1 MTSVAVM
8 LPARI
13 ETRFDTDQAGAARLR
28 VIVIPADVWFDRHDP
43 RVSEQDIEA
52 LRAAAQA
59 CDGDLFGEAGA
70 AAFERLAGQV
80 GAGRAAWLGTTLL
93 THDAGGWALAEP
105 DLRRAPEEP
114 AAARTIRGLPGLVE
128 VWATLVDSREIR
140 LATLRPKPELRVEP
154 GEAGGPATFWPRWGV
169 LKRAGLTATINL
181 AEADG
186 GGPIDPADIA
196 VLTVVGLGTA
206 DPGPLLTAHRHAGA
220 ASLMPPGSPTNSTP
234 EAGYR
239 RPGPLDWR
247 HAAVATSAP
256 SQQVADAIGAPV
268 SLPGADDGHRDLQSL
283 LVSALWPALWG
294 HALQDLAGWPA
305 GEDAARI
312 RSGLWWPQYVFPEG
326 PFPSLLV
333 GDQPYGVLPATIVAK
348 LAGSGGPPGWTGNA
362 VSAYLAQAA
371 GRAESGIGTVVD
383 ADTDTVL
390 KVLAHTPVSTGYRY
404 RWSVPAAYLG
414 GALKN
419 SHANRLAGVLDP
431 LGVDAAGLVAPQIAV
446 GSSAPVDLPL
456 MDPAGPEDP
465 PNWVYRMLDD
475 LWRDV
480 EQGLVDEA
488 DFRTLKRIEPRF
500 AGNRHR
506 LWLLRLVALCR
517 RHAPEVGVGSFA
529 VVLEA
534 LGAYEVAPALLVRLV
549 EQSLRVAHAWPTDDG
564 AADEVYRDTLEA
576 ARGLAL
582 RPVRSEDGV
591 ERTLAATLDCATHRV
606 DALPVAAA
614 LSTLDAMPA
623 APRVLGLYGWVDSP
637 LRGEPGFSK
646 DRAVL
651 APSPAQAKA
660 AAILKDRYVTHAESG
675 LAPGDAWDLGLD
687 SHAVRRAVG
696 LLDAVAEGGHPA
708 EALGR
713 LVEACF
719 DRYPDVLQLRGGDP
733 AGPPGGYPADGDAP
747 LRRTCDG
754 LAAMRDWAGD
764 RPAFAARTGLQPAA
778 FAPEV
783 TAELDALAAVAG
795 VVADLHLLEAVH
807 DTVQGGS
814 AVTAQALDSLAGL
827 GEVPELRSLRTP
839 VPGTPLTTRVQL
851 CLSAVA
857 EPANPQRAVLADPA
871 VAAFLDSLGM
881 PDDPVRFGWQRG
893 GVVVTLADLG
903 LAPSDLAA
911 VDDAGLLTALERAW
925 PGGDPTMP
933 PGVEDVRA
941 VIAVLNRCTRSTG
954 PIAEIDGL
962 RQRYARLYAAATT
975 LVAELRAAADAADDP
990 ALRARALRWGL
1001 AGDFSGNAEIA
1012 AANLAQCPPVADVLD
1027 DDLVPALRRLA
1038 AIGRGHSDAVVVPVL
1053 AAPDAPT
1060 PLDPAPDADQWHEA
1074 FSRVRPALVQ
1084 FHEAL
1089 ATKVTATQA
1098 AGWGPGWTGQVV
1110 PGTAALPGAAR
1121 ELTVVYALDGC
1132 RSSHRGDRR
1141 AGPVA
1146 GDPARPLVRRRRRG
1160 PRRLGHRRLRF
1171 RHPRRPPP
1179 AGDPAGRAAH
1189 PGHRLGPAPAAA
1201 DPGRDPAAGAGA
1213 GAARPRPRGVGR
1225 IAAERAAARR
1235 RRRRNRAGR
1244 CGVEPA
1250 DPGSWSARAPR
1261 AGSTGGRR
1269 GPGAAGAHGRSVVDD
1284 DAAVGTRRTPG
1295 RRRLQPGLGTGA
1307 GEDDPAQATGRPPFR
1322 RSRAA
1327 AGSGRAGGGEPGLA
1341 GRRWDLGSFRHRSV
1355 RAHRR
1360 PARWRRHVPRAGA
1373 PGWAVRLVVG
1383 RCRRRVPA
1391 RRQGANA
1398 WRGCPAGCAT
1408 PGHPRRAGARSRTP
1422 ATASPRTCRTPH
1434 MWDRSS
1440 SSTFSPGTPPTGT

>member
-59 CDGDLFGEAGA
+59 CDGDLFGEAGV

-268 SLPGADDGHRDLQSL
+268 SLPGADEGHRDLQSL

-305 GEDAARI
+305 GEDAGRI

-362 VSAYLAQAA
+362 VSAYLAEAA

-419 SHANRLAGVLDP
+419 SHVNRLAGVLDP
-431 LGVDAAGLVAPQIAV
+431 LGVDATGLAAPQIAL
-446 GSSAPVDLPL
+446 GSSAPLDLPL
-456 MDPAGPEDP
+456 VDPAGPEDP

-500 AGNRHR
+500 PGNRHR

-549 EQSLRVAHAWPTDDG
+549 VQSLRVAHAWPTDDG

-719 DRYPDVLQLRGGDP
+719 DRYPDVLRLRGGDP

-778 FAPEV
+778 FEPEV

-851 CLSAVA
+851 CLPAVA
-857 EPANPQRAVLADPA
+857 EPGNPQRAVLADPA
-871 VAAFLDSLGM
+871 VAAFLDSLGTA
-881 PDDPVRFGWQRG
+881 DDPVRFGWQRG
-893 GVVVTLADLG
+893 VVVVTLADLG

-933 PGVEDVRA
+933 PGVEDVRG

-1121 ELTVVYALDGC
+1121 ELTVVYALDEPIRPSAVTGVLDQWQETLPG
-1132 RSSHRGDRR
+1132 RWSADDGVDRAVSATAAFGFATPGARPQQAILLAVPPTPDIDMDLPLLRRILAETRLLVRARALRGRDLGGLAALLPSALLRADAGGGIVLDDAAWNRPTQDPGLHVRLEQAAPEGDVDLALQARTADPLWMMTRQWELGEHQGADASSPVWARARVKTTPLKPPVDRR
-1141 AGPVA
+1141 
-1146 GDPARPLVRRRRRG
+1146 
-1160 PRRLGHRRLRF
+1160 F
-1171 RHPRRPPP
+1171 
-1179 AGDPAGRAAH
+1179 
-1189 PGHRLGPAPAAA
+1189 A
-1201 DPGRDPAAGAGA
+1201 DPVRLP
-1213 GAARPRPRGVGR
+1213 GAAVLE
-1225 IAAERAAARR
+1225 AASR
-1235 RRRRNRAGR
+1235 
-1244 CGVEPA
+1244 
-1250 DPGSWSARAPR
+1250 DW
-1261 AGSTGGRR
+1261 
-1269 GPGAAGAHGRSVVDD
+1269 PGAAGASDPFDTEAFVHTVALRCGGATFLAPEHPGGQSEWWSV
-1284 DAAVGTRRTPG
+1284 DAD
-1295 RRRLQPGLGTGA
+1295 GA
-1307 GEDDPAQATGRPPFR
+1307 FRPA
-1322 RSRAA
+1322 
-1327 AGSGRAGGGEPGLA
+1327 GRA
-1341 GRRWDLGSFRHRSV
+1341 RT
-1355 RAHRR
+1355 
-1360 PARWRRHVPRAGA
+1360 
-1373 PGWAVRLVVG
+1373 
-1383 RCRRRVPA
+1383 
-1391 RRQGANA
+1391 

-1434 MWDRSS
+1434 MWDRCS